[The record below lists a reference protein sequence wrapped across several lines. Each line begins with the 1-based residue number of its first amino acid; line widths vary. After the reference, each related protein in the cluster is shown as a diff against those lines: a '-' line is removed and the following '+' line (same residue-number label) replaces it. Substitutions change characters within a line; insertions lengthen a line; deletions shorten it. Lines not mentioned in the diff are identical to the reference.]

1 MSAIEFDDV
10 HVHFGAGAS
19 RFHAVKGVSLAIP
32 QGSIMGLVGESG
44 SGKSTLARAAVGL
57 VEASSGR
64 ILADGVDVVGARG
77 KTARLRRRI
86 QMIFQDPS
94 SCLDPRMTIGE
105 SIGEALRA
113 AERRDRSPRRGRAA
127 RTREVERLLHAVSL
141 GADRADSYPSV
152 LSGGQRQRVAIA
164 RALAA
169 GPSVLLADEITSAL
183 DVSVQGA
190 VLNLLLE
197 LQRELGFTML
207 FVSHN
212 LAVVRYVCDHVAVMR
227 HGELVESGPVLDV
240 IDNPQH
246 QYTRELMA
254 AIPQLGEPMFR

>member
-1 MSAIEFDDV
+1 MSAMQFDDV
-10 HVHFGAGAS
+10 HVHFGTGAN
-19 RFHAVKGVSLAIP
+19 RFHAVKGVSLLIEE
-32 QGSIMGLVGESG
+32 GSIMGLVGESG

-64 ILADGVDVVGARG
+64 ILADGVNVVNARG
-77 KTARLRRRI
+77 EAARLRRRI

-94 SCLDPRMTIGE
+94 SCLDPRMTIGD

-113 AERRDRSPRRGRAA
+113 AERRDRSGA
-127 RTREVERLLHAVSL
+127 RSREVRAHEVARLLEAVGL
-141 GADRADSYPSV
+141 GADRARSYPSV

-169 GPSVLLADEITSAL
+169 GPRVLLADEITSAL

-190 VLNLLLE
+190 VLNLLLA

-212 LAVVRYVCDHVAVMR
+212 LAVVRYVCDNVAVMR

-240 IDNPQH
+240 IDNPRRS
-246 QYTRELMA
+246 YTRDLMA